1 MNRKKG
7 FTILELLAVM
17 TILLVMAF
25 FGVRTFTKTYEKNRM
40 KSFLSEALIISEGA
54 KNRYQDDRLNDNHVY
69 DLFAGVNENKSCYT
83 YESALKDRFVR
94 KYSSKYVGSVEV
106 CHELDCDYQTKIWL
120 TNGEYY
126 LNGVITDETLELDVI
141 DDEFSSNNYL
151 SCGVNPADV
160 NLEYAYDFS
169 GSQDIL
175 EIIKDGV
182 YSLEAWGA
190 QGGRYGETRGG
201 YGGYSYTEVE
211 LHAGDKLYIQV
222 GGQGGKNGIGT
233 KGGYNGGANGQGSG
247 GGGATTIATKP
258 GFIYNPILIDYVYII
273 AGGGGGVATNC
284 CCCGGIARGYN
295 GGGYC
300 SERLP
305 NSGTICQSGHS
316 YGKATVLGGGGGY
329 RAQSSNV
336 DGNIHSGGSGYIGN
350 PLTHN
355 GWMSGY
361 NVPESSDKK
370 TKTISTTNVSDQAIQ
385 GYAKQGNGYARIK
398 LVDDYYIDY
407 NLNGGTVST
416 PNRTTYSKTTNTF
429 TLNNPTK
436 TFYTFTGWTGSN
448 GSTPSTSVSIAKGST
463 GNKSYTAVYEK
474 LYNVTLDYNVTSYTL
489 PGGTSYMD
497 SGFTPDW
504 NNNFVIDMDINIPT
518 SGKRY
523 LIIGNYDT
531 SNQINLEVNDANK
544 LRAYQGGDKAT
555 SGAITI
561 GEDANYIFTYTA
573 SDKSF
578 TYTYT
583 STSTDISKQAT
594 LTSSGYS
601 GATLRLGHDYRSKST
616 FTAYTL
622 NGLKVTSLLAMSYLP
637 TNVTRPGYTFD
648 GWYTSAT
655 GGNRITNATVPS
667 GEQTTYYAHW
677 TEST

>member
-463 GNKSYTAVYEK
+463 GNK
-474 LYNVTLDYNVTSYTL
+474 
-489 PGGTSYMD
+489 
-497 SGFTPDW
+497 
-504 NNNFVIDMDINIPT
+504 
-518 SGKRY
+518 
-523 LIIGNYDT
+523 
-531 SNQINLEVNDANK
+531 
-544 LRAYQGGDKAT
+544 
-555 SGAITI
+555 
-561 GEDANYIFTYTA
+561 TYTA
-573 SDKSF
+573 NFVPIEYTITYNLNGGSLAEGVTNPTTYNIESD
-578 TYTYT
+578 
-583 STSTDISKQAT
+583 
-594 LTSSGYS
+594 
-601 GATLRLGHDYRSKST
+601 T
-616 FTAYTL
+616 FTLKNPRKQTAKLAYFIVVF
-622 NGLKVTSLLAMSYLP
+622 GSYK
-637 TNVTRPGYTFD
+637 
-648 GWYTSAT
+648 
-655 GGNRITNATVPS
+655 
-667 GEQTTYYAHW
+667 
-677 TEST
+677 